1 MTEFEKTYQNYNPRQ
16 AALDEARALLT
27 AAAKAAMADG
37 TLPEAELPAFI
48 VEIPADVKNGD
59 IASNLAMAGARTWR
73 KAPRMIAEALLA
85 HLPDLTDSVFAK
97 VEIAGPGFINLF
109 LSPAYWAG
117 VVLGACANKEYG
129 RTDHGKGAKYNVEFV
144 SANPTGP
151 MHMGNARGGA
161 LGDCLAAVLDWS
173 GYDVTREFYINDA
186 GNQIQK
192 FGKSLAVRY
201 LQQFCGEEAYPL
213 PAECYQGGDIKVLA
227 GEFAEING
235 DQYVAACQGMDEET
249 LFASDAFAQLKDAL
263 VAYALP
269 KECYQGGDIK
279 VLAGEFAELNGDKYV
294 AACKGMDEEAL
305 FESEA
310 FAALKDALV
319 AYALPKNIAALKR
332 DLGKYRIDYDVWFHE
347 STLHESGAVLAVVD
361 KLLELGACYK
371 AEDGAIMYRS
381 AQYAAKYGTVNKKK
395 TEDGTEEEAKDEVLV
410 RANGIPTYFAA
421 DIAYH
426 YNKLATRG
434 FAKAIDVWGADHH
447 GHVARMKGAMDAIG
461 LNGED
466 LDVVLMQM
474 VNLMR
479 DGQPVRMS
487 KRTGN
492 AITLT
497 DLLEEVPIDSARF
510 LFNMHDAGSGIDFD
524 LDQAV
529 KTDNDNPVYYVQ
541 YAHARICSILKK
553 MESEGVQFA
562 GAEHIDATLLTE
574 PSEMDLIRMLAAFPQ
589 EIVMAA
595 EKYDP
600 SRINRFVID
609 LASAFHRFYGNCRIQ
624 GADPAVQQARLALCI
639 GVKNAIFNVLTMFK
653 INVPEKM

>member
-1 MTEFEKTYQNYNPRQ
+1 MTDFEKTYQNYNPRA
-16 AALDEARALLT
+16 AALAEARALLT
-27 AAAKAAMADG
+27 EAAKAAMADG
-37 TLPEAELPAFI
+37 TLAEAELPAFI
-48 VEIPADVKNGD
+48 VEIPADTKNGD

-73 KAPRMIAEALLA
+73 KAPKMIADALLA
-85 HLPDLTDSVFAK
+85 HLPSIEHSVFAK
-97 VEIAGPGFINLF
+97 VEVAGPGFINLF
-109 LSPAYWAG
+109 LAPSFWAS
-117 VVLGACANKEYG
+117 VVLGACSNKEYG

-235 DQYVAACQGMDEET
+235 D
-249 LFASDAFAQLKDAL
+249 
-263 VAYALP
+263 
-269 KECYQGGDIK
+269 
-279 VLAGEFAELNGDKYV
+279 KYV
-294 AACKGMDEEAL
+294 AACSGLDEEAL
-305 FESEA
+305 FASEA
-310 FAALKDALV
+310 FETLKNALV
-319 AYALPKNIAALKR
+319 DYALPKNIAALKR

-461 LNGED
+461 LNGND

-487 KRTGN
+487 KRTGK
-492 AITLT
+492 AISLT
-497 DLLEEVPIDSARF
+497 DLLDEIPVDACRYF
-510 LFNMHDAGSGIDFD
+510 FNAKPDTQMEFD
-524 LDQAV
+524 LGLAV
-529 KTDNDNPVYYVQ
+529 REDSENPIYYIQ
-541 YAHARICSILKK
+541 YAHARICSLLKALEEEGHSVKSGAVDLSIL
-553 MESEGVQFA
+553 SSD
-562 GAEHIDATLLTE
+562 AEHALIKELSSFAE
-574 PSEMDLIRMLAAFPQ
+574 EIRMAARD
-589 EIVMAA
+589 
-595 EKYDP
+595 YDP
-600 SRINRFVID
+600 SYINRYLMRLAAAFHKFYNACRIKGEDEAVID
-609 LASAFHRFYGNCRIQ
+609 ARLKLASATRQ
-624 GADPAVQQARLALCI
+624 VLANGLKVI
-639 GVKNAIFNVLTMFK
+639 GCSA
-653 INVPEKM
+653 PEKM

>member
-1 MTEFEKTYQNYNPRQ
+1 MTDFEKTYQNYNPRQ

-37 TLPEAELPAFI
+37 TLPAAELPAFI

-73 KAPRMIAEALLA
+73 KAPKMIADALLA
-85 HLPDLTDSVFAK
+85 HLPSIENSVFSK
-97 VEIAGPGFINLF
+97 VEVAGPGFINLF
-109 LSPAYWAG
+109 LAQSFWAG
-117 VVLGACANKEYG
+117 VVLGACTNKEYG

-161 LGDCLAAVLDWS
+161 LGDCLAACLDWA

-213 PAECYQGGDIKVLA
+213 P
-227 GEFAEING
+227 
-235 DQYVAACQGMDEET
+235 
-249 LFASDAFAQLKDAL
+249 
-263 VAYALP
+263 

-294 AACKGMDEEAL
+294 ASCKGMDEETL

-426 YNKLATRG
+426 YNKLAVRG
-434 FAKAIDVWGADHH
+434 FDKAIDVWGADHH

-461 LNGED
+461 LDGSR
-466 LDVVLMQM
+466 LDIVLMQM

-479 DGQPVRMS
+479 DGKPVRMS
-487 KRTGN
+487 KRTGK

-497 DLLEEVPIDSARF
+497 DLLDEVPIDSARF
-510 LFNMHDAGSGIDFD
+510 FFNQRESSSTLDFD
-524 LDQAV
+524 LDLAV
-529 KTDNDNPVYYVQ
+529 RNDSENPVYYVQ
-541 YAHARICSILKK
+541 YAHARICSVLKK
-553 MESEGVQFA
+553 LEAAGVTFEGA
-562 GAEHIDATLLTE
+562 DALDASLLTD
-574 PSEMDLIRMLAAFPQ
+574 PSEQALLRLLSAFPA
-589 EIVMAA
+589 EIAAAA

-600 SRINRFVID
+600 ARITRYVID
-609 LASAFHRFYGNCRIQ
+609 IATAFHRFYNACRILE
-624 GADPAVQQARLALCI
+624 ADPAVRQCRMALCLAVRSVI
-639 GVKNAIFNVLTMFK
+639 RNVLTMFK
-653 INVPEKM
+653 VTVPESM

>member
-1 MTEFEKTYQNYNPRQ
+1 MTDFEKTYQNYNPRQ
-16 AALDEARALLT
+16 TALDEARALLT
-27 AAAKAAMADG
+27 AAARAAMADG

-59 IASNLAMAGARTWR
+59 IASNIAMAGARTWR
-73 KAPRMIAEALLA
+73 KAPKMIADALIA
-85 HLPDLTDSVFAK
+85 HLPALDGGVFAK
-97 VEIAGPGFINLF
+97 VEVAGPGFINLF
-109 LSPAYWAG
+109 LAPSFWAG
-117 VVLGACANKEYG
+117 VVLGACSNKEYG

-201 LQQFCGEEAYPL
+201 LQKYCGEEAYPL

-227 GEFAEING
+227 GEFAE
-235 DQYVAACQGMDEET
+235 
-249 LFASDAFAQLKDAL
+249 
-263 VAYALP
+263 
-269 KECYQGGDIK
+269 
-279 VLAGEFAELNGDKYV
+279 LNGDKYV
-294 AACKGMDEEAL
+294 ASCKGMDEETL

-395 TEDGTEEEAKDEVLV
+395 TDDGTEEEAKDEVLV

-447 GHVARMKGAMDAIG
+447 GYIARVKAAVNALGFDADK
-461 LNGED
+461 LE
-466 LDVVLMQM
+466 VLLLQM
-474 VNLMR
+474 VRLYRNGDIVKL
-479 DGQPVRMS
+479 S
-487 KRTGN
+487 KRTGET
-492 AITLT
+492 ITLRELM
-497 DLLEEVPIDSARF
+497 DEVGVDAARYFFCMRSLDSQ
-510 LFNMHDAGSGIDFD
+510 LDFD
-524 LDQAV
+524 MTLATE
-529 KTDNDNPVYYVQ
+529 KSNENPVYYIQ
-541 YAHARICSILKK
+541 YAHARICSIARQLAEAGIEAVALDELKLDTLQAPEELALVK
-553 MESEGVQFA
+553 KLGEYPELLARAARERAVHHVA
-562 GAEHIDATLLTE
+562 TYTYELATL
-574 PSEMDLIRMLAAFPQ
+574 
-589 EIVMAA
+589 
-595 EKYDP
+595 
-600 SRINRFVID
+600 
-609 LASAFHRFYGNCRIQ
+609 FHSFYNQCRIL
-624 GADPAVQQARLALCI
+624 GVDTDLQQARIALVKAVGHTI
-639 GVKNAIFNVLTMFK
+639 RHALGILGVSA
-653 INVPEKM
+653 PERM

>member
-1 MTEFEKTYQNYNPRQ
+1 MTELATIYRNYNPRQ
-16 AALDEARALLT
+16 AALDEARRLL
-27 AAAKAAMADG
+27 AAAAQAAMDAG
-37 TLPEAELPAFI
+37 ELPQAELPAFI
-48 VEIPADVKNGD
+48 VEVPADTKNGD

-73 KAPRMIAEALLA
+73 KAPRMIAEALTA
-85 HLPDLTDSVFAK
+85 HLQLENTVFERAE
-97 VEIAGPGFINLF
+97 VAGPGFINLF
-109 LSPAYWAG
+109 LARSFWAG
-117 VVLGACANKEYG
+117 VVLAACSNPEYG
-129 RTDHGKGAKYNVEFV
+129 RTDHGKGQRYNVEFV

-161 LGDCLAAVLDWS
+161 LGDCLSAVLDWA
-173 GYDVTREFYINDA
+173 GYEVTREFYINDA

-201 LQQFCGEEAYPL
+201 LQHFAGEQTYPL
-213 PAECYQGGDIKVLA
+213 PAECYQGGDIKLLA
-227 GEFAEING
+227 GEFAAQQG
-235 DQYVAACQGMDEET
+235 DAYVAPCQGLEG
-249 LFASDAFAQLKDAL
+249 DAL
-263 VAYALP
+263 Y
-269 KECYQGGDIK
+269 
-279 VLAGEFAELNGDKYV
+279 
-294 AACKGMDEEAL
+294 
-305 FESEA
+305 ESEG

-319 AYALPKNIAALKR
+319 AYALPKNIANLKR

-347 STLHESGAVLAVVD
+347 STLHDSGAVMAVVD

-371 AEDGAIMYRS
+371 AEDGAVMYRS

-395 TEDGTEEEAKDEVLV
+395 TEDGTEEQAKDEVLV

-434 FAKAIDVWGADHH
+434 FDKAIDVWGADHH

-461 LNGED
+461 LDGSK

-553 MESEGVQFA
+553 LASEGVPFA
-562 GAEHIDATLLTE
+562 GADQVDPSLLTD
-574 PSEMDLIRMLAAFPQ
+574 PTEMDLVRMLAAFPQ
-589 EIVMAA
+589 EIVLAA

-600 SRINRFVID
+600 SRLNRFVID

-624 GADPAVQQARLALCI
+624 GADPAVQQARLALCT
-639 GVKNAIFNVLTMFK
+639 GVKQTICNVLTMFK
-653 INVPEKM
+653 INAPEKM

>member
-1 MTEFEKTYQNYNPRQ
+1 MNDCTHANPADLSQVYENYNPRQ
-16 AALDEARALLT
+16 SALAEARALLT
-27 AAAKAAMADG
+27 AAAQAAMAAG
-37 TLPEAELPAFI
+37 ELPEAELPAFI
-48 VEIPADVKNGD
+48 VEIPADTKNGD
-59 IASNLAMAGARTWR
+59 IASNIAMAGARSWH
-73 KAPRMIAEALLA
+73 KAPRMIAEALLK
-85 HLPDLTDSVFAK
+85 HLPALTDSSFTK
-97 VEIAGPGFINLF
+97 VEVAGPGFINLF
-109 LSPAYWAG
+109 LSPAFWGG
-117 VVLGACANKEYG
+117 VVLAACANPHYG
-129 RTDHGKGAKYNVEFV
+129 RTDHGQGKKYNVEFV

-161 LGDCLAAVLDWS
+161 LGDCLAAVLDWA

-192 FGKSLAVRY
+192 FGKSLAIRY
-201 LQQFCGEEAYPL
+201 LQQYCGEEAFP
-213 PAECYQGGDIKVLA
+213 
-227 GEFAEING
+227 
-235 DQYVAACQGMDEET
+235 
-249 LFASDAFAQLKDAL
+249 
-263 VAYALP
+263 LP
-269 KECYQGGDIK
+269 KECYQGADIR
-279 VLAGEFAELNGDKYV
+279 VLAGEFAQMEGDRFV
-294 AACKGMDEEAL
+294 AACQGLSEEAL
-305 FESEA
+305 YESEA

-347 STLHESGAVLAVVD
+347 STLHESGAVMGVVEQ
-361 KLLELGACYK
+361 LLEKGACYK
-371 AEDGAIMYRS
+371 AEDGAVMYRS
-381 AQYAAKYGTVNKKK
+381 AQYAEKYGTANKKK
-395 TEDGTEEEAKDEVLV
+395 TEDGSEEQAKDEVLV

-426 YNKLATRG
+426 YNKLAVRG
-434 FAKAIDVWGADHH
+434 FDKAIDVWGADHH

-461 LNGED
+461 LDGSQ

-474 VNLMR
+474 VNLMQ

-524 LDQAV
+524 LGQAV
-529 KTDNDNPVYYVQ
+529 RTDNENPVYYVQ

-553 MESEGVQFA
+553 LASEGVAFA
-562 GAEHIDATLLTE
+562 GADSVDPTLLTE
-574 PSEMDLIRMLAAFPQ
+574 PAETDLVRMLAAFPQ

-595 EKYDP
+595 DKYDP

-609 LASAFHRFYGNCRIQ
+609 LASAFHRFYGSCRIQ
-624 GADPAVQQARLALCI
+624 GADPAVQQARLALCT
-639 GVKNAIFNVLTMFK
+639 GVKNVICNVLTMFK
-653 INVPEKM
+653 INVPEAM

>member
-1 MTEFEKTYQNYNPRQ
+1 MTELATIYRNYNPRQ
-16 AALDEARALLT
+16 AALDEARRLL
-27 AAAKAAMADG
+27 AAAAQAAMDAG
-37 TLPEAELPAFI
+37 ELPQAELPAFI
-48 VEIPADVKNGD
+48 VEVPADTKNGD

-73 KAPRMIAEALLA
+73 KAPRMIAEALTA
-85 HLPDLTDSVFAK
+85 HLQLENTVFERAE
-97 VEIAGPGFINLF
+97 VAGPGFINLF
-109 LSPAYWAG
+109 LAPSFWAG
-117 VVLGACANKEYG
+117 VVLAACSNPEYG
-129 RTDHGKGAKYNVEFV
+129 RTDHGKGQRYNVEFV

-161 LGDCLAAVLDWS
+161 LGDCLSAVLDWA
-173 GYDVTREFYINDA
+173 GYEVTREFYINDA

-201 LQQFCGEEAYPL
+201 LQHFAGEQAYPL
-213 PAECYQGGDIKVLA
+213 PAECYQGGDIKLLA
-227 GEFAEING
+227 GEFAAQQG
-235 DQYVAACQGMDEET
+235 DAYVAPCQGLEGDT
-249 LFASDAFAQLKDAL
+249 L
-263 VAYALP
+263 Y
-269 KECYQGGDIK
+269 
-279 VLAGEFAELNGDKYV
+279 
-294 AACKGMDEEAL
+294 
-305 FESEA
+305 ESEG

-319 AYALPKNIAALKR
+319 AYALPKNIANLKR

-347 STLHESGAVLAVVD
+347 STLHDSGAVMAVVD

-371 AEDGAIMYRS
+371 AEDGAVMYRS

-395 TEDGTEEEAKDEVLV
+395 TEDGTEEQAKDEVLV

-434 FAKAIDVWGADHH
+434 FDKAIDVWGADHH

-461 LNGED
+461 LDGSK

-553 MESEGVQFA
+553 LASEGVPFA
-562 GAEHIDATLLTE
+562 GADQVDPSLLTD
-574 PSEMDLIRMLAAFPQ
+574 PTEMELVRMLAAFPQ
-589 EIVMAA
+589 EIVLAA

-600 SRINRFVID
+600 SRLNRFVID

-624 GADPAVQQARLALCI
+624 GADPAVQQARLALCT
-639 GVKNAIFNVLTMFK
+639 GVKQTICNVLTMFK

>member
-1 MTEFEKTYQNYNPRQ
+1 MTELATIYRNYNPRQ
-16 AALDEARALLT
+16 AAMDEARSLL
-27 AAAKAAMADG
+27 AAAAQAAMDAG
-37 TLPEAELPAFI
+37 ELPQAELPAFI
-48 VEIPADVKNGD
+48 VEVPADTKNGD

-73 KAPRMIAEALLA
+73 KAPRMIAEALTA
-85 HLPDLTDSVFAK
+85 HLQLEGSVFARAE
-97 VEIAGPGFINLF
+97 VAGPGFINLF
-109 LSPAYWAG
+109 LAPSFWAG
-117 VVLGACANKEYG
+117 VVLAACSNPEYG
-129 RTDHGKGAKYNVEFV
+129 RTDHGKGQRYNVEFV

-161 LGDCLAAVLDWS
+161 LGDCLSAVLDWA

-201 LQQFCGEEAYPL
+201 LQHFAGEQAYPL
-213 PAECYQGGDIKVLA
+213 PAECYQGGDIKLLA
-227 GEFAEING
+227 GEFAAQQG
-235 DQYVAACQGMDEET
+235 DAYVAPCQGLEG
-249 LFASDAFAQLKDAL
+249 AAL
-263 VAYALP
+263 Y
-269 KECYQGGDIK
+269 
-279 VLAGEFAELNGDKYV
+279 
-294 AACKGMDEEAL
+294 
-305 FESEA
+305 ESEG

-319 AYALPKNIAALKR
+319 AYALPKNIANLKR

-347 STLHESGAVLAVVD
+347 STLHDSGEVMAVVD

-371 AEDGAIMYRS
+371 AEDGAVMYRS

-395 TEDGTEEEAKDEVLV
+395 TEDGTEEQAKDEVLV

-461 LNGED
+461 LDGSK

-553 MESEGVQFA
+553 LASEGVPFA
-562 GAEHIDATLLTE
+562 GADQVDPSLLTD
-574 PSEMDLIRMLAAFPQ
+574 PAEMELVRMLAAFPQ
-589 EIVMAA
+589 EIVLAA

-609 LASAFHRFYGNCRIQ
+609 LASAFHRFYGSCRIQ
-624 GADPAVQQARLALCI
+624 GADPAVQQARLALCT
-639 GVKNAIFNVLTMFK
+639 GVKQAIYNVLTMFK
-653 INVPEKM
+653 INVPDQM

>member
-1 MTEFEKTYQNYNPRQ
+1 MTDFEKTYQNYNPRQ

-37 TLPEAELPAFI
+37 TLPAAELPAFI

-59 IASNLAMAGARTWR
+59 IASNLDMAGARTWR
-73 KAPRMIAEALLA
+73 KAPKMIADALLA
-85 HLPDLTDSVFAK
+85 HLPSIENSVFSK
-97 VEIAGPGFINLF
+97 VEVAGPGFINLF
-109 LSPAYWAG
+109 LSQSFWAG

-201 LQQFCGEEAYPL
+201 LQQFCGEDAYP
-213 PAECYQGGDIKVLA
+213 
-227 GEFAEING
+227 
-235 DQYVAACQGMDEET
+235 
-249 LFASDAFAQLKDAL
+249 
-263 VAYALP
+263 LP

-294 AACKGMDEEAL
+294 AACSGLSEEAL

-381 AQYAAKYGTVNKKK
+381 AQYASKYGVVNRKKD
-395 TEDGTEEEAKDEVLV
+395 ENADGEEEAKDEVLV

-426 YNKLATRG
+426 YNKLAVRG
-434 FAKAIDVWGADHH
+434 FDRAIDIWGADHH
-447 GHVARMKGAMDAIG
+447 GHVARMKGAMDAVG
-461 LNGED
+461 LDGTK

-479 DGQPVRMS
+479 DGKPVRMS
-487 KRTGN
+487 KRTGK

-497 DLLEEVPIDSARF
+497 DLLDEVPIDSARF
-510 LFNMHDAGSGIDFD
+510 FFNQRESSSTLDFD
-524 LDQAV
+524 LDLAV
-529 KTDNDNPVYYVQ
+529 RNDSENPVYYVQ
-541 YAHARICSILKK
+541 YAHARICSVLKK
-553 MESEGVQFA
+553 LEAAGVTFEGA
-562 GAEHIDATLLTE
+562 DALDASLLTD
-574 PSEMDLIRMLAAFPQ
+574 PSEQALLRLLSAFPA
-589 EIVMAA
+589 EIAAAA

-600 SRINRFVID
+600 ARITRYVID
-609 LASAFHRFYGNCRIQ
+609 IATAFHRFYNACRILE
-624 GADPAVQQARLALCI
+624 ADPAVRQCRMALCLAVRSVI
-639 GVKNAIFNVLTMFK
+639 RNVLTMFK
-653 INVPEKM
+653 VTVPESM

>member
-1 MTEFEKTYQNYNPRQ
+1 
-16 AALDEARALLT
+16 
-27 AAAKAAMADG
+27 
-37 TLPEAELPAFI
+37 
-48 VEIPADVKNGD
+48 
-59 IASNLAMAGARTWR
+59 
-73 KAPRMIAEALLA
+73 
-85 HLPDLTDSVFAK
+85 
-97 VEIAGPGFINLF
+97 
-109 LSPAYWAG
+109 
-117 VVLGACANKEYG
+117 
-129 RTDHGKGAKYNVEFV
+129 
-144 SANPTGP
+144 
-151 MHMGNARGGA
+151 
-161 LGDCLAAVLDWS
+161 
-173 GYDVTREFYINDA
+173 
-186 GNQIQK
+186 
-192 FGKSLAVRY
+192 
-201 LQQFCGEEAYPL
+201 
-213 PAECYQGGDIKVLA
+213 
-227 GEFAEING
+227 
-235 DQYVAACQGMDEET
+235 MDEET
-249 LFASDAFAQLKDAL
+249 
-263 VAYALP
+263 
-269 KECYQGGDIK
+269 
-279 VLAGEFAELNGDKYV
+279 
-294 AACKGMDEEAL
+294 L

-381 AQYAAKYGTVNKKK
+381 AQYATKYGTVNKKK
-395 TEDGTEEEAKDEVLV
+395 TDDGTEEEAKDEVLV

-461 LNGED
+461 LHGED

-553 MESEGVQFA
+553 MESEGVAFA
-562 GAEHIDATLLTE
+562 GAEQHRCHPADRAFRDGPHPDAGRLPAGDRHGCREVRPQPHQPLRHRPGQRLPPLLRQLPHPGRRPRRPAG
-574 PSEMDLIRMLAAFPQ
+574 PSGPLHRRQ
-589 EIVMAA
+589 ERHLQRA
-595 EKYDP
+595 
-600 SRINRFVID
+600 
-609 LASAFHRFYGNCRIQ
+609 HH
-624 GADPAVQQARLALCI
+624 VQDQR
-639 GVKNAIFNVLTMFK
+639 
-653 INVPEKM
+653 P

>member
-1 MTEFEKTYQNYNPRQ
+1 MAKQGTILVVDDNKGILTAVQMLLGTCFEKVITISTPNKIKNT
-16 AALDEARALLT
+16 LHDENV
-27 AAAKAAMADG
+27 D
-37 TLPEAELPAFI
+37 
-48 VEIPADVKNGD
+48 
-59 IASNLAMAGARTWR
+59 
-73 KAPRMIAEALLA
+73 
-85 HLPDLTDSVFAK
+85 
-97 VEIAGPGFINLF
+97 
-109 LSPAYWAG
+109 
-117 VVLGACANKEYG
+117 VVLLDMN
-129 RTDHGKGAKYNVEFV
+129 F
-144 SANPTGP
+144 SAGINS
-151 MHMGNARGGA
+151 GNEGLFWLSEIKKAYPSIQV
-161 LGDCLAAVLDWS
+161 VLFTAYADI
-173 GYDVTREFYINDA
+173 D
-186 GNQIQK
+186 
-192 FGKSLAVRY
+192 LAVR
-201 LQQFCGEEAYPL
+201 G
-213 PAECYQGGDIKVLA
+213 IKEGATDFVVKPWDNAKLL
-227 GEFAEING
+227 
-235 DQYVAACQGMDEET
+235 ET
-249 LFASDAFAQLKDAL
+249 LQAAYQIRSANHKGGVGNKQLVSKESGMFWGDSNAMQQLRMLIEKVAKTDANLLITGENGTGKEMLAREIHLLSPRKD
-263 VAYALP
+263 
-269 KECYQGGDIK
+269 
-279 VLAGEFAELNGDKYV
+279 
-294 AACKGMDEEAL
+294 EAMVPVDMGAITETL

-562 GAEHIDATLLTE
+562 GAEKVDATLLTE

-639 GVKNAIFNVLTMFK
+639 GVKNVIFNVLTMFK

>member
-1 MTEFEKTYQNYNPRQ
+1 MNYKYYNPRK
-16 AALDEARALLT
+16 AALDTARELLT
-27 AAAKAAMADG
+27 GALNAAVADG
-37 TLPEAELPAFI
+37 SLPEAPLPEFI

-59 IASNLAMAGARTWR
+59 IASNAAMAGARAFH
-73 KAPRMIAEALLA
+73 KAPRQIAQAIVD
-85 HLPDLTDSVFAK
+85 HLNLEGSLFDR

-109 LSPAYWAG
+109 LGAHWFTS
-117 VVLGACANKEYG
+117 VLQAAATEPEYG
-129 RTDHGKGAKYNVEFV
+129 RTDGGAGKRYNVEFV

-161 LGDCLAAVLDWS
+161 LGDCLSAVLDWS

-201 LQQFCGEEAYPL
+201 LQKYCGEETFPL

-227 GEFAEING
+227 GEFA
-235 DQYVAACQGMDEET
+235 
-249 LFASDAFAQLKDAL
+249 
-263 VAYALP
+263 
-269 KECYQGGDIK
+269 DI
-279 VLAGEFAELNGDKYV
+279 NGDKYV
-294 AACKGMDEEAL
+294 AACSGLSEEAL

-310 FAALKDALV
+310 FAQLKDALV

-347 STLHESGAVLAVVD
+347 STLHESGAVMAVVD

-426 YNKLATRG
+426 YNKLAVRG
-434 FAKAIDVWGADHH
+434 FDKAIDVWGADHH

-461 LNGED
+461 LDGSR
-466 LDVVLMQM
+466 LDIVLMQM

-479 DGQPVRMS
+479 DGKPVRMS
-487 KRTGN
+487 KRTGK

-497 DLLEEVPIDSARF
+497 DLLDEVPIDSARF
-510 LFNMHDAGSGIDFD
+510 FFNQRESSSTLDFD
-524 LDQAV
+524 LDLAV
-529 KTDNDNPVYYVQ
+529 RNDSENPVYYVQ
-541 YAHARICSILKK
+541 YAHARICSVLKK
-553 MESEGVQFA
+553 LEAAGVTFEGA
-562 GAEHIDATLLTE
+562 DALDASLLTD
-574 PSEMDLIRMLAAFPQ
+574 PSEQALLRLLSAFPA
-589 EIVMAA
+589 EIAAAA

-600 SRINRFVID
+600 ARITRYVID
-609 LASAFHRFYGNCRIQ
+609 IATAFHRFYNACRILE
-624 GADPAVQQARLALCI
+624 ADPAVRQCRMALCLAVRSVI
-639 GVKNAIFNVLTMFK
+639 RNVLTMFK
-653 INVPEKM
+653 VTVPESM

>member
-1 MTEFEKTYQNYNPRQ
+1 MTDFEKTYQNYNPRA
-16 AALDEARALLT
+16 AALAEARALLT
-27 AAAKAAMADG
+27 EAAKAAMADG

-48 VEIPADVKNGD
+48 VEIPADTKNGD

-73 KAPRMIAEALLA
+73 KAPKMIADALLA
-85 HLPDLTDSVFAK
+85 HLPSIEHSVFAK
-97 VEIAGPGFINLF
+97 VEVAGPGFINLF
-109 LSPAYWAG
+109 LAPSFWAS
-117 VVLGACANKEYG
+117 VVLGACSNKEYG

-235 DQYVAACQGMDEET
+235 D
-249 LFASDAFAQLKDAL
+249 
-263 VAYALP
+263 
-269 KECYQGGDIK
+269 
-279 VLAGEFAELNGDKYV
+279 KYV
-294 AACKGMDEEAL
+294 AACSGLDEEAL
-305 FESEA
+305 FASEA
-310 FAALKDALV
+310 FEALKNALV
-319 AYALPKNIAALKR
+319 DYALPKNIAALKR

-347 STLHESGAVLAVVD
+347 STLHESGAVLDVVN

-426 YNKLATRG
+426 YNKLAVRG
-434 FAKAIDVWGADHH
+434 FDKAIDVWGADHH

-461 LNGED
+461 LDGNR
-466 LDVVLMQM
+466 LDIVLMQM

-497 DLLEEVPIDSARF
+497 DLLDEVPIDSARF
-510 LFNMHDAGSGIDFD
+510 FFNQRESSSTLDFD
-524 LDQAV
+524 LDLAV
-529 KTDNDNPVYYVQ
+529 RNDSENPVYYVQ
-541 YAHARICSILKK
+541 YAHARICSVLKK
-553 MESEGVQFA
+553 LESEGVKFE
-562 GAEHIDATLLTE
+562 GADAVDASVLTDPAE
-574 PSEMDLIRMLAAFPQ
+574 QALIRLLAAFPA
-589 EIVMAA
+589 EIAAAA

-600 SRINRFVID
+600 ARITRYCID
-609 LASAFHRFYGNCRIQ
+609 VASAYHRFYNACRILDAE
-624 GADPAVQQARLALCI
+624 GAVQQGRIALCLAVR
-639 GVKNAIFNVLTMFK
+639 GVIHNILTMFK
-653 INVPEKM
+653 VNAPETM

>member
-201 LQQFCGEEAYPL
+201 LQKYCGEEAYPL

-269 KECYQGGDIK
+269 K
-279 VLAGEFAELNGDKYV
+279 
-294 AACKGMDEEAL
+294 
-305 FESEA
+305 
-310 FAALKDALV
+310 
-319 AYALPKNIAALKR
+319 NIAALKR

-347 STLHESGAVLAVVD
+347 STLHESGAVMAVVD

-381 AQYAAKYGTVNKKK
+381 AQYASKYGVVNRKKD
-395 TEDGTEEEAKDEVLV
+395 ENADGEEEAKDEVLV

-426 YNKLATRG
+426 YNKLAVRG
-434 FAKAIDVWGADHH
+434 FDRAIDIWGADHH
-447 GHVARMKGAMDAIG
+447 GHVARMKGAMDAVG
-461 LNGED
+461 LDGTK

-479 DGQPVRMS
+479 DGKPVRMS
-487 KRTGN
+487 KRTGK

-497 DLLEEVPIDSARF
+497 DLLDEVPIDSARF
-510 LFNMHDAGSGIDFD
+510 FFNQRESSSTLDFD
-524 LDQAV
+524 LDLAV
-529 KTDNDNPVYYVQ
+529 RNDSENPVYYVQ
-541 YAHARICSILKK
+541 YAHARICSVLKK
-553 MESEGVQFA
+553 LEAAGVIFEGA
-562 GAEHIDATLLTE
+562 DALDASLLTD
-574 PSEMDLIRMLAAFPQ
+574 PSEQALLRLLSAFPA
-589 EIVMAA
+589 EIAAAA

-600 SRINRFVID
+600 ARITRYVID
-609 LASAFHRFYGNCRIQ
+609 IATAFHRFYNACRILE
-624 GADPAVQQARLALCI
+624 ADPAVRQCRMALCLAVRSVI
-639 GVKNAIFNVLTMFK
+639 RNVLTMFK
-653 INVPEKM
+653 VTVPESM

>member
-1 MTEFEKTYQNYNPRQ
+1 MDYKNYNPRA
-16 AALDEARALLT
+16 AALAQARTLLT
-27 AAAKAAMADG
+27 DAVKTAVADG
-37 TLPEAELPAFI
+37 TLPEAALPDFI

-59 IASNLAMAGARTWR
+59 IASNVAMAGARAFH
-73 KAPRMIAEALLA
+73 KAPRQIAEAI
-85 HLPDLTDSVFAK
+85 TAK
-97 VEIAGPGFINLF
+97 LQLDGSLFDRFEVAGPGFINLF
-109 LSPAYWAG
+109 LGQDWFTS
-117 VVLGACANKEYG
+117 VVRAAVANPEYG
-129 RTDHGKGAKYNVEFV
+129 RTDAGAGKKYNVEFV

-201 LQQFCGEEAYPL
+201 LQKYCGEEAYPL

-249 LFASDAFAQLKDAL
+249 LFASDAFAQ
-263 VAYALP
+263 
-269 KECYQGGDIK
+269 
-279 VLAGEFAELNGDKYV
+279 
-294 AACKGMDEEAL
+294 
-305 FESEA
+305 
-310 FAALKDALV
+310 LKDALV

-395 TEDGTEEEAKDEVLV
+395 TDDGTEEEAKDEVLV

-461 LNGED
+461 LDGSR
-466 LDVVLMQM
+466 LDIVLMQM

-479 DGQPVRMS
+479 DGKPVRMS
-487 KRTGN
+487 KRTGK

-497 DLLEEVPIDSARF
+497 DLLDEVPIDSARF
-510 LFNMHDAGSGIDFD
+510 FFNQRESSSTLDFD
-524 LDQAV
+524 LDLAV
-529 KTDNDNPVYYVQ
+529 RNDSENPVYYVQ
-541 YAHARICSILKK
+541 YAHARICSVLKK
-553 MESEGVQFA
+553 LESEGVKFE
-562 GAEHIDATLLTE
+562 GADAVDASVLTDPAE
-574 PSEMDLIRMLAAFPQ
+574 QALIRLLAAFPA
-589 EIVMAA
+589 EIAAAA

-600 SRINRFVID
+600 ARITRYCID
-609 LASAFHRFYGNCRIQ
+609 VASAYHRFYNACRILDAE
-624 GADPAVQQARLALCI
+624 GAVQQGRIALCLAVR
-639 GVKNAIFNVLTMFK
+639 GVIHNILTMFK
-653 INVPEKM
+653 VNAPETM

>member
-1 MTEFEKTYQNYNPRQ
+1 MNYKYYNPRK
-16 AALDEARALLT
+16 AALDTARELLT
-27 AAAKAAMADG
+27 GALNAAVADG
-37 TLPEAELPAFI
+37 SLPEAPLPEFI

-59 IASNLAMAGARTWR
+59 IASNAAMAGARAFH
-73 KAPRMIAEALLA
+73 KAPRQIAQAIVD
-85 HLPDLTDSVFAK
+85 HLNLEGSLFDR

-109 LSPAYWAG
+109 LGAHWFTS
-117 VVLGACANKEYG
+117 VLQAAATEPEYG
-129 RTDHGKGAKYNVEFV
+129 RTDGGAGKRYNVEFV

-161 LGDCLAAVLDWS
+161 LGDCLSAVLDWS

-201 LQQFCGEEAYPL
+201 LQKYCGEETFPL
-213 PAECYQGGDIKVLA
+213 PA
-227 GEFAEING
+227 
-235 DQYVAACQGMDEET
+235 
-249 LFASDAFAQLKDAL
+249 
-263 VAYALP
+263 
-269 KECYQGGDIK
+269 ECYQGGDIK

-294 AACKGMDEEAL
+294 ASCKGMDEETL

-381 AQYAAKYGTVNKKK
+381 AQYASKYGVVNRKKD
-395 TEDGTEEEAKDEVLV
+395 ENADGEEEAKDEVLV

-426 YNKLATRG
+426 YNKLAVRG
-434 FAKAIDVWGADHH
+434 FDRAIDIWGADHH
-447 GHVARMKGAMDAIG
+447 GHVARMKGAMDAVG
-461 LNGED
+461 LDGTK

-479 DGQPVRMS
+479 DGKPVRMS
-487 KRTGN
+487 KRTGK

-497 DLLEEVPIDSARF
+497 DLLDEVPIDSARF
-510 LFNMHDAGSGIDFD
+510 FFNQRESSSTLDFD
-524 LDQAV
+524 LDLAV
-529 KTDNDNPVYYVQ
+529 RNDSENPVYYVQ
-541 YAHARICSILKK
+541 YAHARICSVLKK
-553 MESEGVQFA
+553 LEAAGVTFEGA
-562 GAEHIDATLLTE
+562 DALDASLLTD
-574 PSEMDLIRMLAAFPQ
+574 PSEQALLRLLSAFPA
-589 EIVMAA
+589 EIAAAA

-600 SRINRFVID
+600 ARITRYVID
-609 LASAFHRFYGNCRIQ
+609 IATAFHRFYNACRILE
-624 GADPAVQQARLALCI
+624 ADPAVRQCRMALCLAVRSVI
-639 GVKNAIFNVLTMFK
+639 RNVLTMFK
-653 INVPEKM
+653 VTVPESM